1 MSPPLTDDSSATELP
16 ARTYLGFDYG
26 TKSIG
31 VAIGRLPS
39 GRAEGAGAITGLARG
54 PDWTAIERL
63 MQLWEPDGLVVGLP
77 RNMDGSD
84 NPMTAR
90 SLRFGRRLDGRYHL
104 PVYWVDERLTTAT
117 AREHVLETGA
127 RRTRRKAM
135 LDTLAAVA
143 ILQAFFDDPES
154 RGSVYATTGRSHGQ

>member
-1 MSPPLTDDSSATELP
+1 
-16 ARTYLGFDYG
+16 
-26 TKSIG
+26 
-31 VAIGRLPS
+31 
-39 GRAEGAGAITGLARG
+39 
-54 PDWTAIERL
+54 
-63 MQLWEPDGLVVGLP
+63 
-77 RNMDGSD
+77 MDGSD
-84 NPMTAR
+84 NPMTSR

-104 PVYWVDERLTTAT
+104 PVYWVDERLTTVA

-154 RGSVYATTGRSHGQ
+154 RGSAYATTGRSRDP

>member
-1 MSPPLTDDSSATELP
+1 MRAPLPNTLSVPMLSI
-16 ARTYLGFDYG
+16 RTFLGFDYG
-26 TKSIG
+26 TTSIG
-31 VAIGRLPS
+31 VAVGRLPS
-39 GRAEGAGAITGLARG
+39 GRAEGAGAVAGLARG

-63 MQLWEPDGLVVGLP
+63 ILIWEPDGLVVGLP

-117 AREHVLETGA
+117 AREHVVETGA

-135 LDTLAAVA
+135 LDTLAAVT
-143 ILQAFFDDPES
+143 ILQAFFDDPKS
-154 RGSVYATTGRSHGQ
+154 RGSAYATTGSSHG